1 MLIKTSCIS
10 GVSGGT
16 RKLRTPGSLLLC
28 GSGVRGQ
35 NIRGKGSK
43 GAGSKGPGSKGQGLG
58 VKVKVKIIV
67 SAHMKI
73 LVHVQVSG
81 KGQSGVKVII
91 RVKVTGQS
99 NRALSVA
106 DPESSI
112 LVLGTLTFLLF
123 EFIPPSSHPSI
134 HPSLLRHPS
143 ITLNRTSIGFHIPY
157 RRQTWS

>member
-1 MLIKTSCIS
+1 MALPL
-10 GVSGGT
+10 GT
-16 RKLRTPGSLLLC
+16 GNANKNVMYFWGERWNQEVENSRFTVAVR
-28 GSGVRGQ
+28 SGVRGQ

-112 LVLGTLTFLLF
+112 LVW
-123 EFIPPSSHPSI
+123 E
-134 HPSLLRHPS
+134 R
-143 ITLNRTSIGFHIPY
+143 
-157 RRQTWS
+157 